1 MTKQDF
7 FRDSIRRIWAILF
20 LHEQTLKDVCIKQTC
35 EINRYICTQ
44 LWADI

>member
-7 FRDSIRRIWAILF
+7 LEIQSNVFWQSSF